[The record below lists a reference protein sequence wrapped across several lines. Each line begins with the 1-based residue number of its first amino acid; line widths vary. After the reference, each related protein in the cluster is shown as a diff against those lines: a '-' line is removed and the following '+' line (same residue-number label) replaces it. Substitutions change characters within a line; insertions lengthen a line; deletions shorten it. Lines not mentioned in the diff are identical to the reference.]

1 MASSTTLSLN
11 LAFLYTLLFGLIIF
25 LTRLFPFAL
34 FSKRKMPLFLSFAV
48 SYLPP
53 MIMMILVIYSLKD
66 ISFFESPFGIP
77 ELVGISSC
85 IVLHLWK
92 KNAMISIFGSTILY
106 MLLMKLM

>member
-1 MASSTTLSLN
+1 MASSTTLSLK

-34 FSKRKMPLFLSFAV
+34 FSKRKMPSFLSFAV

-53 MIMMILVIYSLKD
+53 MIMMILVVYSLKD
-66 ISFFESPFGIP
+66 ISFAIKPFAIPHMIGI
-77 ELVGISSC
+77 LSC
-85 IVLHLWK
+85 IILHIWK